1 MKKMLRKLL
10 VICLVLMM
18 VCSSAMACPAGDAAQ
33 AKLNKALYVMVDA
46 ANLQVKALVKIAQ
59 TTPYN
64 DVAWLVAST
73 DAVVAPVFAY
83 AKLIGAEVQCT
94 YTEYKVDGQT
104 VLIDPLKVINVKQTL
119 TLNLDLDEE

>member
-10 VICLVLMM
+10 AICLVLMM

-83 AKLIGAEVQCT
+83 AKLIGAEVECV
-94 YTEYKVDGQT
+94 YTEYEVDGQT
-104 VLIDPLKVINVKQTL
+104 VLIDPLKVINVKQP
-119 TLNLDLDEE
+119 LDTGLDED